1 MADDTA
7 PVRIAMWSGPRNIS
21 TAMMRSWEARGDC
34 AVVDEPFYAHY
45 LQATGL
51 PHPGAAEVIAEH
63 ETDARKVVEFLTG
76 PVAGGKP
83 VFYQKHMCHHMLPD
97 VPLDWLGAVRHSM
110 LLREPRRMLISL
122 AKVTPNPTLEDTG
135 LPQQERLY
143 DEITKRTGAPP
154 PVFDCADI
162 LADPSGALR
171 AMCDGLGVEYTERML
186 TWPPGRR
193 DTDGAWAPHWYA
205 NVERSTGFE
214 KPREASE
221 DLPERLTDLLRE
233 CERIYERLAER
244 RINAR
249 ET

>member
-1 MADDTA
+1 MGSATA

-45 LQATGL
+45 LEATGL
-51 PHPGAAEVIAEH
+51 PHPGAADVIAQH
-63 ETDARKVVEFLTG
+63 ETDPRRVIGFLTG
-76 PVAGGKP
+76 RVPDGRP

-97 VPLDWLGAVRHSM
+97 VPLDWLTGMRHCM

-135 LPQQERLY
+135 LPQQERLH
-143 DEITKRTGAPP
+143 DEIAQRTGAPP
-154 PVFDCADI
+154 PLFDSADI
-162 LADPSGALR
+162 LADPANALR
-171 AMCDGLGVEYTERML
+171 LMCESLAVEYTDRML

-193 DTDGAWAPHWYA
+193 ATDGAWAAHWYA

-214 KPREASE
+214 KPREVSE
-221 DLPERLTDLLRE
+221 EAPARLSGLLRE
-233 CERIYERLAER
+233 CGRIYERLAER
-244 RINAR
+244 RVNAPGD
-249 ET
+249 